1 MEYRSDLMPY
11 KSLNDLPESVRRNLP
26 EHAQK
31 IYLEAFNNAWD
42 QYAKPEDRKGDA
54 SREETAHKV
63 AWSAVKQVYEKNK
76 TSGVWE
82 KKRD

>member
-1 MEYRSDLMPY
+1 MPY

-31 IYLEAFNNAWD
+31 IYLEAFNSAWD
-42 QYAKPEDRKGDA
+42 QYAKPEDRNGDA

-82 KKRD
+82 KKGTDRRR

>member
-1 MEYRSDLMPY
+1 MPY

-42 QYAKPEDRKGDA
+42 QYAKPEDRKGDDHRA
-54 SREETAHKV
+54 DLHGQWAAAGGGADALHGRKPP
-63 AWSAVKQVYEKNK
+63 
-76 TSGVWE
+76 
-82 KKRD
+82 